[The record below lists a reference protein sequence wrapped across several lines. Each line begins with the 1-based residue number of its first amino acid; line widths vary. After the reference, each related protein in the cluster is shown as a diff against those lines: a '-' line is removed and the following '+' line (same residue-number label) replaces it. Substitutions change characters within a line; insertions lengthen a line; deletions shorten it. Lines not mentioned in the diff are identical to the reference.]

1 MTFTAMQDGGE
12 LISAHLL
19 GDSTAFARLDALY
32 RPRLIRFVDR
42 MVRDRERAEDLVQE
56 TFLRVYRNGSRY
68 DPARKFST
76 WIYTIAGN
84 LARNDL
90 RRRRRSP
97 FVSWTAYGGDTR
109 YAIDQA
115 DTALDPR
122 PRPDEEEVT
131 RSTMELIDRMIARLA
146 PIHRQVFILRELEGR
161 TYEEIAELVSCDL
174 GTVKS
179 RLNRARRAFARLI
192 APYLD

>member
-1 MTFTAMQDGGE
+1 MQDGGE
-12 LISAHLL
+12 LIEAHLL

-42 MVRDRERAEDLVQE
+42 MVRDRARAEDLVQE

-97 FVSWTAYGGDTR
+97 FVAWTGHSDTR
-109 YAIDQA
+109 FPVDQT
-115 DTALDPR
+115 DSALDPR
-122 PRPDEEEVT
+122 PRPDDEEVS
-131 RSTMELIDRMIARLA
+131 RSTMELIERMIARLA
-146 PIHRQVFILRELEGR
+146 PIHRQVFVLRELEGR
-161 TYEEIAELVSCDL
+161 TYEEIAALVDCDL

>member
-1 MTFTAMQDGGE
+1 MTFPAMQDGGE
-12 LISAHLL
+12 LIEAHLL

-42 MVRDRERAEDLVQE
+42 MVRDRARAEDLVQE
-56 TFLRVYRNGSRY
+56 TFLRVYRNGNRY

-97 FVSWTAYGGDTR
+97 FVAWTGHGDSR
-109 YAIDQA
+109 FPIDQT
-115 DTALDPR
+115 DSALDPR
-122 PRPDEEEVT
+122 PRPDDEEVS
-131 RSTMELIDRMIARLA
+131 RSTMELIERMIARLA
-146 PIHRQVFILRELEGR
+146 PIHRQVFVLRELEGR
-161 TYEEIAELVSCDL
+161 TYEEIALLVNCDL

>member
-1 MTFTAMQDGGE
+1 MTAPALQDGGE

-42 MVRDRERAEDLVQE
+42 MVRDRARAEDLVQE
-56 TFLRVYRNGSRY
+56 TFLRVYRNGNRY

-97 FVSWTAYGGDTR
+97 FVAWAGHGDSR
-109 YAIDQA
+109 FAIDQT
-115 DTALDPR
+115 DSALDPR
-122 PRPDEEEVT
+122 PRPDDEATAQRVPRPRNAASNSAAPGLIGKSGRASPTARSSCSAAVT
-131 RSTMELIDRMIARLA
+131 GAA
-146 PIHRQVFILRELEGR
+146 
-161 TYEEIAELVSCDL
+161 ACW
-174 GTVKS
+174 
-179 RLNRARRAFARLI
+179 
-192 APYLD
+192 